1 VGEVTSAIDAG
12 EDGVVRAAGGIPVRR
27 SDGGRLEIA
36 VVHRPVREDWSFSK
50 GKVEPGESLED
61 CARREV
67 REETGLECRLGSF
80 VGSTEYHDRKDR
92 PKVVFY
98 WLMVPEGGRFRANEE
113 VDDLRWVDLRTAER
127 LLSYER
133 DSDLL
138 AGCEEVWTG
147 P

>member
-1 VGEVTSAIDAG
+1 MLALDGS
-12 EDGVVRAAGGIPVRR
+12 EDGVVRAAGGIPVRHPA
-27 SDGGRLEIA
+27 GGCREIA
-36 VVHRPVREDWSFSK
+36 VVHRPVRADWSFPK

-67 REETGLECRLGSF
+67 REETGLQCRLGSF

-98 WLMVPEGGRFRANEE
+98 WLMVPEGGRFRANDE
-113 VDDLRWVDLRTAER
+113 VDDLRWVDLQAAKQ
-127 LLSYER
+127 LLSYDR

-138 AGCEEVWTG
+138 TRCEVVWTRS
-147 P
+147 